1 MKKPAWLVVL
11 VPLIAMFVVA
21 LLGIGFQ
28 KTMMGDF
35 SFSPQCRATA
45 YSPENS
51 RSLGGM
57 FSFAAASQL
66 LFSVQCVAALFA
78 LLLIWRRS
86 STWRAAVLIG
96 AMVLGLACALIPR
109 EAFMPTT
116 VEILNLQVEKNCP
129 NATEFVVLQERGGAF
144 AVGLLACA
152 LAILLVPATADTPDT
167 DRDLASRMRSLTYV
181 LYVGTALLIASML
194 RLSALYEWV
203 VLVAQDSAQESLK
216 LLASSLMR
224 VWGVYYATLL
234 ATIYL
239 PAYLILRQRANVLV
253 GTQGTEAQRAK
264 WLEERGLTLSVTDI
278 LTRLAAILAPIL
290 AGEAG
295 KLVGLLGG

>member
-35 SFSPQCRATA
+35 SFSPQCRATS

-96 AMVLGLACALIPR
+96 GMVLGLACALIPR

-116 VEILNLQVEKNCP
+116 VEILELQVEKNCP

-144 AVGLLACA
+144 AVGLLAYA
-152 LAILLVPATADTPDT
+152 LAILLVPAASDT

-203 VLVAQDSAQESLK
+203 VLVAQESAQESLK

-253 GTQGTEAQRAK
+253 GTRGTEAERAK